1 MWVHVPAGT
10 PDLPEETNM
19 GRGSLGLL
27 SGGWGWVMVQVEGAN
42 ISLEECRVSQCQLG

>member
-10 PDLPEETNM
+10 LDLLEEKNM

-27 SGGWGWVMVQVEGAN
+27 SGGWWAMVQVEGAN
-42 ISLEECRVSQCQLG
+42 TSLEECRVS